1 MEPVR
6 VQEAAFDPG
15 QELNAFTAT
24 VPGRGGREFLG
35 DHARR
40 GGRIAQRTMEI
51 EHYPA

>member
-24 VPGRGGREFLG
+24 VAGPGRW
-35 DHARR
+35 
-40 GGRIAQRTMEI
+40 
-51 EHYPA
+51 